1 MRVSGHPQEGNRD
14 KRPRAEGL
22 AAYQY
27 TLQAAPEGAVFI
39 AFMVGSMA
47 GSRRTFSCIL
57 LYFLI
62 IAKKKNSSE
71 IVSFQRSFGGEAGI

>member
-1 MRVSGHPQEGNRD
+1 MKLKALKSWMKGRGPKALRHINIRCKPLR
-14 KRPRAEGL
+14 K
-22 AAYQY
+22 
-27 TLQAAPEGAVFI
+27 GAVFI

-47 GSRRTFSCIL
+47 GGRCTFSCIL